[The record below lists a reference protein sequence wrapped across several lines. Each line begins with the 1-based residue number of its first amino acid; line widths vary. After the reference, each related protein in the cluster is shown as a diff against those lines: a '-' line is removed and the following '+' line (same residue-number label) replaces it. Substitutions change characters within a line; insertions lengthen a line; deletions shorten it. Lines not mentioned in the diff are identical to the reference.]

1 VGRVVF
7 VRKFIPLSVAFGQI
21 SRSVELDAALNKL
34 DDSLNKLF
42 MELTGIVGDRR
53 IIQLGLSINGLSV
66 GNVNGILAVA
76 YALVED

>member
-1 VGRVVF
+1 
-7 VRKFIPLSVAFGQI
+7 
-21 SRSVELDAALNKL
+21 LNKL